1 MDPKKVYNKFNGKT
15 ESCNGDIVNAE
26 ESGTFWS
33 GISSVEKKHDKEA
46 KWLSDLKK
54 EMVKLEQQ
62 NAVINEGKVKKE
74 CSKIPNCLSS
84 AYVEITY
91 RYYFRGYVLSHGKR
105 KLTARGA
112 KRLQEEK

>member
-15 ESCNGDIVNAE
+15 ESCNGDILNAE